1 MRLLLDA
8 HFDPAVARTLR
19 ERGHDVMA
27 AVDLG
32 PEVYQ
37 ASDAELLEFA
47 AAKSRALV
55 TRNVRDFVLL
65 QAEWLAQERSHAG
78 IILVHTRTIPQ
89 GERGAGSRALERLL
103 RQPPAVDLPDS
114 LVWVRPAPGPGGGPG
129 EEG

>member
-8 HFDPAVARTLR
+8 HFDPAVARTPK
-19 ERGHDVMA
+19 ERGHDVVA

-47 AAKSRALV
+47 AAESRALV

-65 QAEWLAQERSHAG
+65 HAEWLAQERSHAG

-89 GERGAGSRALERLL
+89 GERGAEIRALERLL
-103 RQPPAVDLPDS
+103 RERPAVDLADS
-114 LVWVRPAPGPGGGPG
+114 LIWLRPGPGPG
-129 EEG
+129 

>member
-1 MRLLLDA
+1 MRLLREA

-19 ERGHDVMA
+19 ERGHDVVA

-47 AAKSRALV
+47 AAESRALV

-65 QAEWLAQERSHAG
+65 HAEWL
-78 IILVHTRTIPQ
+78 
-89 GERGAGSRALERLL
+89 ERGAEIRALERLL
-103 RQPPAVDLPDS
+103 RQPPAVDLADS
-114 LVWVRPAPGPGGGPG
+114 LIWLRPGPGPG
-129 EEG
+129 